1 MLRASGETVEGPR
14 PCDWFDV
21 FVDQR
26 GDLVLALL
34 DVRTSAE
41 SPQAFLASLMQTTKA
56 ALQRQDPLH
65 TVVLELEMQLAVHPG
80 VEAGLVIL
88 RISQADARV
97 EVLNAGMPALVN
109 TSPGGRLD
117 FYPAQSSAIGR
128 RVGEVHPYEL
138 VPLRWGGTWLAV
150 SDGMLNGSLNEE
162 NVAALCGKLEL
173 ESRGLLLSQSRAED
187 LYDVFQGVLTT
198 ARFLRDDATG
208 IVIAADATARFPSGI
223 V

>member
-1 MLRASGETVEGPR
+1 
-14 PCDWFDV
+14 
-21 FVDQR
+21 
-26 GDLVLALL
+26 
-34 DVRTSAE
+34 
-41 SPQAFLASLMQTTKA
+41 
-56 ALQRQDPLH
+56 LQRQDPLH

>member
-117 FYPAQSSAIGR
+117 FYPAQSSALGR